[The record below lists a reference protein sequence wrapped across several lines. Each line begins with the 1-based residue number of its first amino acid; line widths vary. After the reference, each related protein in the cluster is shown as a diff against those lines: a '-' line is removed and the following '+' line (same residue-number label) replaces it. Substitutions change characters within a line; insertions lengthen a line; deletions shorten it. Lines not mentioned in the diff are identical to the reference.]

1 MSHVKG
7 MECINCKSVIEYD
20 PKGVQ
25 YLCPKCGGN
34 LEVLYDYEAIKKHF
48 TKNSLAS
55 NGRFD
60 IWRYAPLLPISNLD
74 HIPPLHIG
82 WTPLYHAEKIG
93 SITGLNNLYLKDDG
107 RNPSAS
113 FKDRASAIALV
124 SALERGITDITGAST
139 GNAGSSMACLC
150 ASKGIRPVIFVPEK
164 APRAKI
170 AQLLLYGARVLM
182 VKGTYDEAFDL
193 CLKVSEKY
201 GWFNRNTGY
210 NPFTREGKKTCIMEV
225 CEQLKWDAPDWVF
238 ISVGDGNI
246 ISGLWKGL
254 RDLYH
259 SGFIQKLPRLC
270 AVQSTLSNAVSQGV
284 KNSTPDNIVVK
295 PVRATTIA
303 DSISVDLPR
312 DGVAAVRAVL
322 ESKGEAVEVTD
333 EEILSTIKLLADTT
347 GIFGEP
353 AGVTG
358 LAGLLKVAKEKR
370 ISRDERVVCVIT
382 GNGLKDVDSALK
394 VAGTGELIEPS
405 IEAVDRVFKGSA
417 VSR

>member
-1 MSHVKG
+1 MSHIRG
-7 MECINCKSVIEYD
+7 MECVSCRKEIPYD
-20 PKGVQ
+20 ASGIQ
-25 YLCPKCGGN
+25 YQCPACGGN
-34 LEVLYDYEAIKKHF
+34 LDVVYDYEKIKQGF
-48 TKNSLAS
+48 NRETLAKNRDFSL
-55 NGRFD
+55 
-60 IWRYAPLLPISNLD
+60 WRYLPILPIRDLS

-82 WTPLYHAEKIG
+82 WTPLYHAKKLG
-93 SITGLNNLYLKDDG
+93 ANLGMKHLYLKDDG

-113 FKDRASAIALV
+113 FKDRASAIALT
-124 SALERGITDITGAST
+124 SALERGIRDITGAST

-150 ASKGIRPVIFVPEK
+150 ASVGITPVIFVPEK
-164 APRAKI
+164 APKAKI

-182 VKGTYDEAFDL
+182 VRGTYDEAFDL
-193 CLKVSEKY
+193 CLKVSQKY

-210 NPFTREGKKTCIMEV
+210 NPFTREGKKTCTLEI
-225 CEQLKWDAPDWVF
+225 CEQLAWEAPDWVF

-259 SGFIQKLPRLC
+259 TGLIDRLPKLC
-270 AVQSTLSNAVSQGV
+270 AVQSTLSNAVSSAV
-284 KNSTPDNIVVK
+284 KKSTLEKIVVE

-322 ESKGEAVEVTD
+322 ESKGTAVEVTD
-333 EEILSTIKLLADTT
+333 EEILDTIRFLAREA

-358 LAGLLKVAKEKR
+358 LAGLRKQIRDQA
-370 ISRDERVVCVIT
+370 ISPDERVACIIT

-394 VAGTGELIEPS
+394 VAGAGETIDPT
-405 IEAVDRVFKGSA
+405 IEAVEEILQRK
-417 VSR
+417 